1 MITNRDILEI
11 FQAHVPTGA
20 PVRVARIHDIVEAH
34 GGLSSADWHPDP
46 SEVTRGH
53 TYPSW
58 KRKVQAALH
67 TLKLKKKILH
77 FPGSQNYVFS
87 SSSFD

>member
-11 FQAHVPTGA
+11 FQAHVPAGVPL
-20 PVRVARIHDIVEAH
+20 PVAQIHDIVEAH
-34 GGLSSADWHPDP
+34 GGLTGADWHPDP
-46 SEVTRGH
+46 SEVARGH

-67 TLKLKKKILH
+67 ALKLKKKVQH
-77 FPGSQNYVFS
+77 FPGSRNYVFGS
-87 SSSFD
+87 SSLD